1 MFGKLFVILEVDCRG
16 EQDGINK
23 VIIKDMKKIAIFTS
37 GTGDATS
44 RLVSAFNEGDQIRVE
59 LVVTDRGDTR
69 LVEQMIQKGVNAM
82 FLPRELWRINP
93 GNILNLLDENQI
105 DFIALDEL
113 DGFLPEEVSDRFEGR
128 IATLTN
134 PSDAPREIMEA
145 LGLEEKENVQSET
158 AAPAPEGSPKSVDEA
173 WAETLKVKF
182 DPGQA
187 AQTPPPI
194 PVTERPTP
202 NADNRQYQSPYQTQ
216 NQTQTQQQPLNQQPR
231 QQYGYAQQNQEP
243 MPSTYLVWSIVC
255 TILCCFIPGIVA
267 IIFSS
272 QVSTKYYAGDIEG
285 AKRASRNAEIWI
297 IVSFVLGVLTAT
309 LYWPIMLFSA

>member
-1 MFGKLFVILEVDCRG
+1 
-16 EQDGINK
+16 
-23 VIIKDMKKIAIFTS
+23 MKKIAIFTS
-37 GTGDATS
+37 GTGESAS
-44 RLVSAFNEGDQIRVE
+44 RLVSLFNDDDRIRVE

-69 LVEQMIQKGVNAM
+69 LVEQMIQKGVNAL

-93 GNILNLLDENQI
+93 GNILNLLDENHI
-105 DFIALDEL
+105 DLIALDEL
-113 DGFLPEEVSDRFEGR
+113 DGFLPEEVADRFEGR
-128 IATLTN
+128 IVTLTN
-134 PSDAPREIMEA
+134 PSEAPREVEA
-145 LGLEEKENVQSET
+145 PLGLEEIANVET
-158 AAPAPEGSPKSVDEA
+158 EAAVPAPEESPKSVDEA

-182 DPGQA
+182 DPEQV

-194 PVTERPTP
+194 PTAERPTP
-202 NADNRQYQSPYQTQ
+202 NVDYKQYQSAFQSQ
-216 NQTQTQQQPLNQQPR
+216 NQQQPQNQQP
-231 QQYGYAQQNQEP
+231 QQGYGFPQQNQEP

-272 QVSTKYYAGDIEG
+272 QVSTKYYAGDLEG